1 MRPVVTHGVEWFS
14 LGLSVTIMSPAKNI
28 WTNWMPFGMLR
39 RVGPGC
45 TFVQPGKYDWTVCVR
60 RQCGLVSSDFDQL
73 FCVMSKHCRQIHL
86 CCRIHENYELL
97 KARREMI
104 LGSKDGLEH
113 DVKEQTAINRAH
125 VANMNSLKPEIKR
138 LYKQR
143 DTYRKSVELSFSYC
157 KRFSFKLGQQFS
169 LSLIVWIL

>member
-1 MRPVVTHGVEWFS
+1 MLVLILQQFVVII
-14 LGLSVTIMSPAKNI
+14 SVK
-28 WTNWMPFGMLR
+28 L
-39 RVGPGC
+39 
-45 TFVQPGKYDWTVCVR
+45 Q
-60 RQCGLVSSDFDQL
+60 
-73 FCVMSKHCRQIHL
+73 HCRQISL

-104 LGSKDGLEH
+104 LASKEGLER

-143 DTYRKSVELSFSYC
+143 DTYRKSV
-157 KRFSFKLGQQFS
+157 
-169 LSLIVWIL
+169 VILLLQTFLTGLPL

>member
-1 MRPVVTHGVEWFS
+1 
-14 LGLSVTIMSPAKNI
+14 
-28 WTNWMPFGMLR
+28 
-39 RVGPGC
+39 
-45 TFVQPGKYDWTVCVR
+45 
-60 RQCGLVSSDFDQL
+60 
-73 FCVMSKHCRQIHL
+73 
-86 CCRIHENYELL
+86 
-97 KARREMI
+97 MI

-169 LSLIVWIL
+169 LSLIV